1 MSISC
6 RPLLP
11 QTVQEVKNDFGLNAR
26 DRTAVMDRL
35 KKQGLNATK
44 VDVLGG
50 VDLPPET
57 NPKVRVETFTQS
69 RMNIC
74 VRGCKANAGRFVAGA
89 CG

>member
-1 MSISC
+1 MLCLSC
-6 RPLLP
+6 RLFLS

-57 NPKVRVETFTQS
+57 NPKVHIIELS
-69 RMNIC
+69 HKL
-74 VRGCKANAGRFVAGA
+74 G
-89 CG
+89 